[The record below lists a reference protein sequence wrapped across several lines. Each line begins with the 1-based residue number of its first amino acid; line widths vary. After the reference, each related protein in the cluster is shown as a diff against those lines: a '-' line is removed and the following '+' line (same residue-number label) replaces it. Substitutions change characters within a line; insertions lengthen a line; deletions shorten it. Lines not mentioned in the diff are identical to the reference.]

1 MQFTK
6 NTSKGR
12 HKGVIKFLTKVVLV
26 IFVFFLGVIILDKI
40 EFPVPYKKIE
50 KIIPNENFKTIK

>member
-6 NTSKGR
+6 NTSKGNFFR
-12 HKGVIKFLTKVVLV
+12 NVKFLIIIFIV
-26 IFVFFLGVIILDKI
+26 IFLLFLGAIIVNRIDLPAPI
-40 EFPVPYKKIE
+40 KKIE

>member
-26 IFVFFLGVIILDKI
+26 IFVFLLGVIILDKI
-40 EFPVPYKKIE
+40 EFPAPNKKIE

>member
-6 NTSKGR
+6 NTSKG
-12 HKGVIKFLTKVVLV
+12 KLFGTGMFFIKMFIV
-26 IFVFFLGVIILDKI
+26 IFVLFIGVIIIDRIDLPAPI
-40 EFPVPYKKIE
+40 KKIE